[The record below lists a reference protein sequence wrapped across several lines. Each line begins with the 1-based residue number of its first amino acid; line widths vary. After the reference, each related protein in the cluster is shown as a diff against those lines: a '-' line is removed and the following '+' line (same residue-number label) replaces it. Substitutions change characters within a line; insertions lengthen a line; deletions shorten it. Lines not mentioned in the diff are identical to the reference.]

1 MKNLFS
7 AADRYVLSCNWRDIA
22 VLKFCLCALG
32 VLVGLVIP
40 ARRRKCVVWAAGL
53 VFAATYVPL
62 LAKFLPTLQD
72 EENDE

>member
-7 AADRYVLSCNWRDIA
+7 AADRYVQSCNWRDIA

-40 ARRRKCVVWAAGL
+40 ARRRKCAAWVAGL

-72 EENDE
+72 EEYDD

>member
-7 AADRYVLSCNWRDIA
+7 AADRYVRSCNWRDIA

-40 ARRRKCVVWAAGL
+40 ARRRKCVAWAAGH
-53 VFAATYVPL
+53 VCAA
-62 LAKFLPTLQD
+62 AGKISAHIAGRRKR
-72 EENDE
+72 